1 MGKKRKA
8 EQRKMER
15 MRDEGADFAD
25 DESEEEGENSE
36 GFGSNALTAFL
47 ALAFLTCFLS
57 IGAFVFVL
65 WEGWTFFDGF
75 YFCFVTMTT
84 IGFGD
89 MVPDIVGQEK
99 TVYMLICMIYILVG
113 LAFTS
118 TIIELVRR

>member
-1 MGKKRKA
+1 
-8 EQRKMER
+8 

-25 DESEEEGENSE
+25 DESEDEDENGE

-57 IGAFVFVL
+57 LGACVFWL
-65 WEGWTFFDGF
+65 WEGWTFFEGF

-89 MVPDIVGQEK
+89 MVPDFNYKGARQATDIVGQEK

-113 LAFTS
+113 LA
-118 TIIELVRR
+118 